1 MGYRNS
7 PGISTLEKEL
17 LLREL
22 CASSDLCEEEE
33 CWPSSLLVL
42 MLDFFFF
49 FVVKKK
55 VKPFC

>member
-49 FVVKKK
+49 L
-55 VKPFC
+55 FCS

>member
-22 CASSDLCEEEE
+22 CVRSDLCEEEE

-42 MLDFFFF
+42 IMLDFFFSF
-49 FVVKKK
+49 L
-55 VKPFC
+55 